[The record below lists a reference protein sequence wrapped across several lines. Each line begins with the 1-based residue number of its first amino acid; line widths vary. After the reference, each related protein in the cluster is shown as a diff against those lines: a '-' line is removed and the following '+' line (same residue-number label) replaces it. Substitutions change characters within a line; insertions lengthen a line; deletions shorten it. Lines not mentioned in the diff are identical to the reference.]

1 MYELALILALGV
13 AAFLVAWVV
22 NGLVGLLSGD
32 KPRHTAS
39 LWTDVF
45 LRLFMVLELGVIGR
59 MLNYWG
65 LTGRPRKLVF
75 FFGLFCVLLFL
86 VKACQDSHVT
96 HEHTSPVQPQ

>member
-1 MYELALILALGV
+1 MYELALILAVGV

-32 KPRHTAS
+32 KPRNTAS

-45 LRLFMVLELGVIGR
+45 LRLFIVLELGVIGR

-65 LTGRPRKLVF
+65 LTGWPRKLVF
-75 FFGLFCVLLFL
+75 FLGLLCVLLFL

-96 HEHTSPVQPQ
+96 HEHTFPVQPQ